1 MIKFSFT
8 KIFEIIKGL
17 KNYSLKEERRETYT
31 DFFILITSLFFF
43 LFLKIN
49 KIIKANDLVISIL
62 FYIFIFSLMD
72 FIITFLRNIILFTYR
87 KRNKINLDDENSDN
101 LIIAT
106 YRVHKI
112 IQVIIFIILLFT
124 FLDIQITNFLTFLG
138 VFFFGIVFLFK
149 DFLLNFFYGLLL
161 TFTNKIKIKDDIIFE
176 DEYGAKNYRGK
187 IRNIYFS
194 TIELLLED
202 GTLFYISNSRF
213 MNGRII
219 NLTTA
224 KKRRVEI
231 IINLKIE
238 KIEVFQ
244 KHIDKITKILEDREI
259 VVKEIVYDIVKCES
273 KTNEIKIQVFTSKDS
288 FIQSRN
294 EIKFLIS
301 NYFNSVK

>member
-224 KKRRVEI
+224 KKRRVEV

-244 KHIDKITKILEDREI
+244 KHIDKITKILEEKEI
-259 VVKEIVYDIVKCES
+259 LVKEINFDIVKCES

-288 FIQSRN
+288 FIQNRN